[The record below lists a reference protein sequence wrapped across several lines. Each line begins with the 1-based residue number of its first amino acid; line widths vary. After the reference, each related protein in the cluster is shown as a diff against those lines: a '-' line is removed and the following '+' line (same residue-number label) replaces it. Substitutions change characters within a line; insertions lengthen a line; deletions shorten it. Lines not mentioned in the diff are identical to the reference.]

1 MAGVSAEVWSV
12 GAPRR
17 GVVTAVRTREQ
28 EFSDTVA
35 LWHRELARHAYVL
48 CGDGPTA
55 EDVVAEAVAKV
66 WPRWR
71 KGQVDDLVPYIRQT
85 IVHEVYGRHR
95 RLRLVRREAA
105 RPSPPPLD
113 GQFESGVTE
122 RAALWEALATLPYDQ
137 RVVVVLRVVEDLSEQ
152 QVADMLG
159 VAIGTVKSRLSRG
172 LAALRTAVGSVDA

>member
-1 MAGVSAEVWSV
+1 
-12 GAPRR
+12 
-17 GVVTAVRTREQ
+17 
-28 EFSDTVA
+28 
-35 LWHRELARHAYVL
+35 
-48 CGDGPTA
+48 
-55 EDVVAEAVAKV
+55 
-66 WPRWR
+66 
-71 KGQVDDLVPYIRQT
+71 
-85 IVHEVYGRHR
+85 VYGRHR

-105 RPSPPPLD
+105 RPSPRPLD

-172 LAALRTAVGSVDA
+172 LAALRTALGSVDA